1 MNETGKDSS
10 EGNKRI
16 APRME
21 VTHVM
26 EVAQLLLSLIHSW
39 GLDPHLDKVCETQLG
54 LLRPMVPISFGVLSK
69 GGYMSLLLPT
79 WQNTIKHEAVQNLLQ
94 GMDLQLSKSLPQNLL
109 RQEALTRL
117 FTARLH
123 WELSTTIT
131 SNHLLGMVAMS
142 NTLMSMKMATF
153 IPEKE
158 RNRKLMRQGTKTNV
172 AWVCINA

>member
-21 VTHVM
+21 ATHVM

-39 GLDPHLDKVCETQLG
+39 GIDPHLDKVCESQLG

-79 WQNTIKHEAVQNLLQ
+79 WTNQIKEVNL
-94 GMDLQLSKSLPQNLL
+94 K
-109 RQEALTRL
+109 
-117 FTARLH
+117 
-123 WELSTTIT
+123 
-131 SNHLLGMVAMS
+131 
-142 NTLMSMKMATF
+142 
-153 IPEKE
+153 
-158 RNRKLMRQGTKTNV
+158 TKIKTV
-172 AWVCINA
+172 YT